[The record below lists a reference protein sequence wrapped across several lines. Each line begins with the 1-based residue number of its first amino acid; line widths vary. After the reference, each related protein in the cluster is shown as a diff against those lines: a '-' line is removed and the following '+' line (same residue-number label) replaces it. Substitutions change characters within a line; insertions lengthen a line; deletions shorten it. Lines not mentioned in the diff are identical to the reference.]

1 MRRELKVKE
10 LQFLD
15 ASRRR
20 FLKYQQDQRQMELK
34 RLDDEIARK
43 AEYCSSNSFLEG
55 LFRKITKKK
64 FRTKISVDIL

>member
-1 MRRELKVKE
+1 MKRELKVKE

-20 FLKYQQDQRQMELK
+20 FLKYQQDQRQIELK
-34 RLDDEIARK
+34 HLDDEIARK

-55 LFRKITKKK
+55 LLVKINKEKMHN
-64 FRTKISVDIL
+64 

>member
-1 MRRELKVKE
+1 MKRELKVKE

-43 AEYCSSNSFLEG
+43 VEYCSSGSFLEG
-55 LFRKITKKK
+55 LLVKINKEKMHN
-64 FRTKISVDIL
+64 

>member
-34 RLDDEIARK
+34 RLDEDIARK
-43 AEYCSSNSFLEG
+43 AEYCSSSSFLES
-55 LFRKITKKK
+55 LLETITKKK
-64 FRTKISVDIL
+64 CIAKMYCDL

>member
-20 FLKYQQDQRQMELK
+20 FLKYQQDRRQTELK
-34 RLDDEIARK
+34 RLDDDIARK
-43 AEYCSSNSFLEG
+43 AEYCSSSSFLEG
-55 LFRKITKKK
+55 SLGRVTKKK
-64 FRTKISVDIL
+64 KCIAKMYCDL

>member
-1 MRRELKVKE
+1 VKKELKVKE

-43 AEYCSSNSFLEG
+43 AEYCSNNSFLEG
-55 LFRKITKKK
+55 LLVKINKEKM
-64 FRTKISVDIL
+64 RN